1 MSVNS
6 QLNSISANFNHLKD
20 KFIHVSKGAN
30 EHEKAI
36 ILKNRRGQDS
46 LLSLLGSY

>member
-36 ILKNRRGQDS
+36 IWGLP
-46 LLSLLGSY
+46 LSCGPGKGG